1 MKRYNIPLYLKHY
14 GYLNRIPDI
23 YRIFFPGTANSTP
36 ENKHNDLIII
46 TSRKGSGKT
55 ELAKYMSDVYHKN
68 NPNNRV
74 IVLCGIKDLY
84 NDLPYAK
91 VIDLKLIEEEE
102 NNKKKNDYSGMPDVS
117 DFKDSLVI
125 FDDTEQYPNPKV
137 ESMLYQL
144 CNVIAQNGRNYNT
157 SMICILHQIN
167 KGKHSSTLIR
177 EADTIIIFP
186 RSFDQNTFNTLVN
199 HYGISKDEVLRLY
212 SYRDEWFILI
222 HITQPSYIFYS
233 NSMVKEDI

>member
-1 MKRYNIPLYLKHY
+1 
-14 GYLNRIPDI
+14 LNLPEPDI
-23 YRIFFPGTANSTP
+23 YRIFFPGTSNSTP

-125 FDDTEQYPNPKV
+125 FDDTEQYPN
-137 ESMLYQL
+137 
-144 CNVIAQNGRNYNT
+144 
-157 SMICILHQIN
+157 HQIN

-222 HITQPSYIFYS
+222 HITQPSYILEEMIM
-233 NSMVKEDI
+233 NING